1 MSLRPLRVD
10 DAHVMAAV
18 LADPSLYAFTGGD
31 PPTEEQL
38 ERRYAG
44 QVTGFSPDGTEEWL
58 NFIVLVGSQRE
69 PAGFVQATIPA
80 DGGPA
85 EIAWVIGSQWQGNGY
100 GGRSAALLIDELALR
115 GVRRIAAH
123 IHPGNEAS
131 QRIGKG
137 VGMAPTAVVVDGEIR
152 WEGNVAIS

>member
-1 MSLRPLRVD
+1 
-10 DAHVMAAV
+10 MAAV
-18 LADPSLYAFTGGD
+18 LADPPLYTFTGGA
-31 PPTEEQL
+31 PPAEAEL
-38 ERRYAG
+38 ERRYAR
-44 QVTGFSPDGTEEWL
+44 QVRGSSADGTQDWR
-58 NFIVLVGSQRE
+58 NCIVLIGSQRE

-85 EIAWVIGSQWQGNGY
+85 EIAWVIGTQWQGNGY
-100 GGRSAALLIDELALR
+100 GGRSAALLIVELALR
-115 GVRRIAAH
+115 GVRRIATR